1 MKDALDTEDEIIP
14 FSGQDDRR
22 PMRARKAMQLQDVDA
37 ALRDMR
43 YAFAYAPNSG
53 KLLLW
58 RSASQPSLV

>member
-43 YAFAYAPNSG
+43 
-53 KLLLW
+53 
-58 RSASQPSLV
+58 